1 MPAGLLGT
9 AQCQGAGHG
18 GQDCAGESGYGRE
31 TAQTATLFTALSC
44 PPPQA
49 WGVPTSSA
57 IFSSDAG
64 PDLRSEHEG
73 TPTGWP
79 PQLQGKKQN
88 SGTGLSIYCSA
99 NRGCW
104 GLHPASALFT
114 SPFLQSS
121 PSLLPRPFQIPLH
134 LSLFFSEAE
143 HWTRVTPLK
152 KGPLALTSVFCPFF
166 WSWGY
171 SAVLAPSS
179 VPLVPPIFAP
189 LPLGTQGTQAFWPLA
204 SSSPSPQHWANYK
217 ASMASSSLLWS

>member
-18 GQDCAGESGYGRE
+18 GQDCVGESGYGRE

-64 PDLRSEHEG
+64 PVLRSEHEG

-79 PQLQGKKQN
+79 PQPQGKKQN

-121 PSLLPRPFQIPLH
+121 PSLLPRPFQIDQMVL
-134 LSLFFSEAE
+134 L
-143 HWTRVTPLK
+143 WRVTIPAFAS
-152 KGPLALTSVFCPFF
+152 ALFKC
-166 WSWGY
+166 G
-171 SAVLAPSS
+171 
-179 VPLVPPIFAP
+179 
-189 LPLGTQGTQAFWPLA
+189 LPLLGFADEENSQF
-204 SSSPSPQHWANYK
+204 
-217 ASMASSSLLWS
+217 